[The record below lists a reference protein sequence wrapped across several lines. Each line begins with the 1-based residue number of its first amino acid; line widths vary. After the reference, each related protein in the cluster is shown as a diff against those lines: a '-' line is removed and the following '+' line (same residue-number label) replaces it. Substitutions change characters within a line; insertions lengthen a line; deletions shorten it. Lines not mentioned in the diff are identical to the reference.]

1 MRTALDTNVLSALW
15 SNEPIA
21 VRLAAKLG
29 NARQDGALLV
39 SAPVYAELLAHPAF
53 PESSIN
59 AFLSETGISV
69 DFDILREAWLEAGR
83 RYSKYAARRRRAA
96 AQESKRLLADFIVGA
111 HALVQ
116 ADRFMTLDTGRYK
129 RDFPELKLL

>member
-39 SAPVYAELLAHPAF
+39 SAPVYVELLAHPAF

-96 AQESKRLLADFIVGA
+96 AQESKRLLADFIIGA

-116 ADRFMTLDTGRYK
+116 ADRFMTLDPGRYK